1 MEMPSSDTLQGNTHK
16 QKIETNK
23 MHFLNQKTKDKWKKQ
38 ILTDI
43 LKSNEEQYPNWD
55 ITEIRTQKL

>member
-23 MHFLNQKTKDKWKKQ
+23 MHFLNQKTKDKWKK
-38 ILTDI
+38 
-43 LKSNEEQYPNWD
+43 
-55 ITEIRTQKL
+55 